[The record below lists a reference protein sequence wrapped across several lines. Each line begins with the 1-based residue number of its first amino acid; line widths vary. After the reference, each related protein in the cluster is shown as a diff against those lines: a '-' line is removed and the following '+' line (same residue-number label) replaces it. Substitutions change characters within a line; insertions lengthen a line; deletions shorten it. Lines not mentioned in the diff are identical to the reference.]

1 MKVGKFA
8 IAAVAAS
15 ALVLAGCSSS
25 DSGDSA
31 AESTDDAATSED
43 SGSDDSGDS
52 ADAGGSGGGDNSQ
65 YKICMVTHGDGGG
78 FWSVAKAGA
87 DKAAE
92 DLGVDFS
99 YQETTND
106 AQLQAQLIE
115 GDVSAGCQ
123 GIAVSAPNPDAIEG
137 ALQTAADAGVAIVTM
152 NSGSSVF
159 KDLGAFT
166 HVGQDEFIA
175 GQEAGIKFNEAGLTN
190 VLCPIQEQNNIGL
203 QQRCDGAADTFEGTV
218 ENLQLSAG
226 LADLA
231 QSQAEIQAALEANPD
246 IDGIFALNADIA
258 TAAALPAAEAVG
270 RDVTIGTVDLSGD
283 AVQAIADGE
292 LAFAID
298 QQQYAQGYMSV
309 VLLYLNLL
317 NGHELG
323 GGQPMYTGPG
333 FVVQENA
340 ELVQELAANGT
351 R

>member
-1 MKVGKFA
+1 MKVGKLA

-43 SGSDDSGDS
+43 SGSDDAAS
-52 ADAGGSGGGDNSQ
+52 SGGGDNSQ

-92 DLGVDFS
+92 DLGVDFT

-137 ALQTAADAGVAIVTM
+137 ALQTAEDAGVAIVTM
-152 NSGSSVF
+152 NSGSEVF

-175 GQEAGIKFNEAGLTN
+175 GQEAGLKFNEAGVTK

-203 QQRCDGAADTFEGTV
+203 QQRCDGAADTFNGTV

-231 QSQAEIQAALEANPD
+231 QSQAEMQAALEADPD
-246 IDGIFALNADIA
+246 IDGVFALNADIA
-258 TAAALPAAEAVG
+258 TAAALPAADAVG
-270 RDVTIGTVDLSGD
+270 RDMVIGTVDLSGD
-283 AVQAIADGE
+283 AVQAIADGD

-323 GGQPMYTGPG
+323 GGQPIYTGPG

>member
-25 DSGDSA
+25 DSDDSA

-43 SGSDDSGDS
+43 AGSDDSGDS
-52 ADAGGSGGGDNSQ
+52 GDSGGGDNSQ

-92 DLGVDFS
+92 DLGVDFT

-152 NSGSSVF
+152 NSGSAVF

-270 RDVTIGTVDLSGD
+270 RDVVIGTVDLSGD

>member
-1 MKVGKFA
+1 MKVSKLA

-15 ALVLAGCSSS
+15 ALVLAGCGS
-25 DSGDSA
+25 DSDDSA

-43 SGSDDSGDS
+43 SGSDDSADS
-52 ADAGGSGGGDNSQ
+52 GGSGGGDNSQ

-92 DLGVDFS
+92 DLGVDFT

-137 ALQTAADAGVAIVTM
+137 ALQAAQDAGVAIVTM
-152 NSGSSVF
+152 NSGSDVF

-175 GQEAGIKFNEAGLTN
+175 GQEAGLKFNEAGVTK

-203 QQRCDGAADTFEGTV
+203 QQRCDGAADTFNGTV

-231 QSQAEIQAALEANPD
+231 QSQAEMQAALEADPD
-246 IDGIFALNADIA
+246 IDGVFALNADIA
-258 TAAALPAAEAVG
+258 TAAALPAADAVG
-270 RDVTIGTVDLSGD
+270 RDMVIGTVDLSGD
-283 AVQAIADGE
+283 AVQSIADGE

-333 FVVQENA
+333 FVVQDNA

>member
-1 MKVGKFA
+1 MKVGKLA

-43 SGSDDSGDS
+43 SGSDDAAS
-52 ADAGGSGGGDNSQ
+52 SGGGDNSQ

-92 DLGVDFS
+92 DLGVDFT

-137 ALQTAADAGVAIVTM
+137 ALQTAEDAGVAIVTM
-152 NSGSSVF
+152 NSGSEVF

-175 GQEAGIKFNEAGLTN
+175 GQEAGLKFNEAGVTK

-203 QQRCDGAADTFEGTV
+203 QQRCYGAADTFNGTV

-231 QSQAEIQAALEANPD
+231 QSQAEMQAALEADPD
-246 IDGIFALNADIA
+246 IDGVFALNADIA
-258 TAAALPAAEAVG
+258 TAAALPAADAVG
-270 RDVTIGTVDLSGD
+270 RDMVIGTVDLSGD
-283 AVQAIADGE
+283 AVQAIADGD

-323 GGQPMYTGPG
+323 GGQPIYTGPG

>member
-25 DSGDSA
+25 DSDDSA

-43 SGSDDSGDS
+43 SGSGD
-52 ADAGGSGGGDNSQ
+52 SGGGDNSQ

-137 ALQTAADAGVAIVTM
+137 ALQTAEDAGVAIVTM
-152 NSGSSVF
+152 NSGSAVF

-175 GQEAGIKFNEAGLTN
+175 GQEAGIKFQEAGVTK

-203 QQRCDGAADTFEGTV
+203 QERCDGAADTFGNG

-231 QSQAEIQAALEANPD
+231 QSQAEIQAALEADPE

-258 TAAALPAAEAVG
+258 TAAAQPAAEAVG
-270 RDVTIGTVDLSGD
+270 RDMVIGTVDLSGD

-333 FVVQENA
+333 FVVQDNA

>member
-1 MKVGKFA
+1 MKVGKLA
-8 IAAVAAS
+8 LAAVAAS

-43 SGSDDSGDS
+43 SGDSGS
-52 ADAGGSGGGDNSQ
+52 SGGGDNSQ

-137 ALQTAADAGVAIVTM
+137 ALQAAEDAGVSIVTM
-152 NSGSSVF
+152 NSGSKVF

-175 GQEAGIKFNEAGLTN
+175 GQEAGIKFNEAGVTK

-203 QQRCDGAADTFEGTV
+203 QERCDGAADTFEGTV

-231 QSQAEIQAALEANPD
+231 QSQAEMQAALEADPD

-258 TAAALPAAEAVG
+258 TAAALPASEAVG
-270 RDVTIGTVDLSGD
+270 RDMVIGTVDLSGD

-323 GGQPMYTGPG
+323 GGQPVYTGPG

>member
-1 MKVGKFA
+1 MKVGKIA
-8 IAAVAAS
+8 LAAVAAS

-25 DSGDSA
+25 SDSA
-31 AESTDDAATSED
+31 SEETTAAAD
-43 SGSDDSGDS
+43 SGSS
-52 ADAGGSGGGDNSQ
+52 DNSE

-87 DKAAE
+87 DRAAA

-106 AQLQAQLIE
+106 AELQAQLIE
-115 GDVSAGCQ
+115 ADVSGGCE
-123 GIAVSAPNPDAIEG
+123 GIAVSAPNPDAIKD
-137 ALQTAADAGVAIVTM
+137 ALAAAEAAGIPVVTM
-152 NSGSSVF
+152 NSGSKVF

-175 GQEAGIKFNEAGLTN
+175 GQEAGLKFKEAGATK

-203 QQRCDGAADTFEGTV
+203 QERCDGAADTFGNV

-226 LADLA
+226 LGDLA
-231 QSQAEIQAALEANPD
+231 QSQAEIQAALEADPS

-258 TAAALPAAEAVG
+258 TAAALPAADAVG
-270 RDVTIGTVDLSGD
+270 RDITIGTVDLSGD
-283 AVQAIADGE
+283 AVQAIADGQ

-340 ELVQELAANGT
+340 ALVQELAANGT

>member
-1 MKVGKFA
+1 MKVSKLA
-8 IAAVAAS
+8 MVAVAAG

-25 DSGDSA
+25 DSSTESSETVTEETSA
-31 AESTDDAATSED
+31 EGEEATVTS
-43 SGSDDSGDS
+43 S
-52 ADAGGSGGGDNSQ
+52 GDNSQ

-87 DKAAE
+87 LKAAE
-92 DLGVDFS
+92 DLGVDFD
-99 YQETTND
+99 YQESNND
-106 AQLQAQLIE
+106 AEAQAQLIE
-115 GDVSAGCQ
+115 ADVSAGCQ
-123 GIAVSAPNPDAIEG
+123 AIAVSAPNPDAISG
-137 ALQTAADAGVAIVTM
+137 AMAKAAEAGIPLVTM
-152 NSGSSVF
+152 NSGSQVF

-166 HVGQDEFIA
+166 HVGQDEIIA
-175 GQEAGIKFNEAGLTN
+175 GREAGLKFKELGATK

-203 QQRCDGAADTFEGTV
+203 QERCEGAKETFGNV

-226 LADLA
+226 LSDLA
-231 QSQAEIQAALEANPD
+231 KSQAEIQAKLEADPS

-258 TAAALPAAEAVG
+258 TAAAMPAAEAVG
-270 RDVTIGTVDLSGD
+270 RDITVGTVDLSGD
-283 AVQAIADGE
+283 AVQAIADGN

-323 GGQPMYTGPG
+323 GGLPMYTGPG
-333 FVVQENA
+333 FVVQDNA
-340 ELVQELAANGT
+340 ALVQELAANGT

>member
-15 ALVLAGCSSS
+15 ALVLAGCSS
-25 DSGDSA
+25 DSSDSA
-31 AESTDDAATSED
+31 AEGDTAAAEG
-43 SGSDDSGDS
+43 SGSSGP
-52 ADAGGSGGGDNSQ
+52 DNSE

-87 DKAAE
+87 DRAAA

-106 AQLQAQLIE
+106 AELQAQLIE
-115 GDVSAGCQ
+115 ADVAAGCE
-123 GIAVSAPNPDAIEG
+123 GIAVSAPNPDALKD
-137 ALQTAADAGVAIVTM
+137 ALAAAEASGVSIVTM
-152 NSGSSVF
+152 NSGSKVF

-175 GQEAGIKFNEAGLTN
+175 GQEAGLKFQEAGVTK

-203 QQRCDGAADTFEGTV
+203 QERCDGAADTFGNV

-226 LADLA
+226 LGDLA
-231 QSQAEIQAALEANPD
+231 QSQAEIQAALEADPS

-258 TAAALPAAEAVG
+258 TAAALPAADAVG
-270 RDVTIGTVDLSGD
+270 RDITVGTVDLSGD

-333 FVVQENA
+333 FVVQDNA

>member
-1 MKVGKFA
+1 MKVRKFA

-15 ALVLAGCSSS
+15 ALVLAGCGS
-25 DSGDSA
+25 DSDDSA

-43 SGSDDSGDS
+43 AGSDDSADSGD
-52 ADAGGSGGGDNSQ
+52 SGGGDNSQ

-92 DLGVDFS
+92 DLGVDFT

-137 ALQTAADAGVAIVTM
+137 ALQTAEDAGVAIVTM
-152 NSGSSVF
+152 NSGSAVF

-203 QQRCDGAADTFEGTV
+203 QERCDGAADTFEGSV

-270 RDVTIGTVDLSGD
+270 RDVVIGTVDLSGD

-333 FVVQENA
+333 FVVQDNA

>member
-8 IAAVAAS
+8 LAAVAAS
-15 ALVLAGCSSS
+15 ALVLAGCSS

-31 AESTDDAATSED
+31 AEDTAAAEGA
-43 SGSDDSGDS
+43 SGG
-52 ADAGGSGGGDNSQ
+52 DAGPDNSDF
-65 YKICMVTHGDGGG
+65 KICMVTHGDGGG

-87 DKAAE
+87 DRAAA

-106 AQLQAQLIE
+106 AELQAQLIE
-115 GDVSAGCQ
+115 ADVSGGCEA
-123 GIAVSAPNPDAIEG
+123 IAVSAPNPDAIKD
-137 ALQTAADAGVAIVTM
+137 ALAKAEEAGIPVVTM
-152 NSGSSVF
+152 NSGSKVF

-175 GQEAGIKFNEAGLTN
+175 GQEAGLKFQEAGATK

-203 QQRCDGAADTFEGTV
+203 QERCDGAADTFGNV

-226 LADLA
+226 LGDLA
-231 QSQAEIQAALEANPD
+231 QSQAEIQAALEADPS

-270 RDVTIGTVDLSGD
+270 RDITIGTVDLSGD
-283 AVQAIADGE
+283 AVQAIADGN

-333 FVVQENA
+333 FVVQDNA
-340 ELVQELAANGT
+340 ALVQELAANGT

>member
-1 MKVGKFA
+1 VQRKA
-8 IAAVAAS
+8 IPRLPS
-15 ALVLAGCSSS
+15 
-25 DSGDSA
+25 
-31 AESTDDAATSED
+31 
-43 SGSDDSGDS
+43 SGSSGP
-52 ADAGGSGGGDNSQ
+52 DNSE

-87 DKAAE
+87 DRAAA

-106 AQLQAQLIE
+106 AELQAQLIE
-115 GDVSAGCQ
+115 ADVAAGCE
-123 GIAVSAPNPDAIEG
+123 GIAVSAPNPDALKD
-137 ALQTAADAGVAIVTM
+137 ALAAAEAAGVSIVTM
-152 NSGSSVF
+152 NSGSAVF

-175 GQEAGIKFNEAGLTN
+175 GQEAGLKFQEAGVTK

-203 QQRCDGAADTFEGTV
+203 QERCDGAADTFGNV

-226 LADLA
+226 LGDLA
-231 QSQAEIQAALEANPD
+231 QSQAEIQAALEADPS

-258 TAAALPAAEAVG
+258 TAAALPAADAVG
-270 RDVTIGTVDLSGD
+270 RDITVGTVDLSGD
-283 AVQAIADGE
+283 AVQSIADGE

>member
-43 SGSDDSGDS
+43 SGSDDSASD
-52 ADAGGSGGGDNSQ
+52 SGGGDNSQ

-137 ALQTAADAGVAIVTM
+137 ALQAAADAGVAIVTM
-152 NSGSSVF
+152 NSGSAVF

-175 GQEAGIKFNEAGLTN
+175 GQEAGIKFQEAGVTK

-203 QQRCDGAADTFEGTV
+203 QERCDGAADTFGNV

-231 QSQAEIQAALEANPD
+231 QSQAEIQAALEADPE

-270 RDVTIGTVDLSGD
+270 RDMVIGTVDLSGD

-333 FVVQENA
+333 FVVQDNA

>member
-1 MKVGKFA
+1 MKVGKLA

-25 DSGDSA
+25 DSDDSA

-43 SGSDDSGDS
+43 SGDSGS
-52 ADAGGSGGGDNSQ
+52 SGGGENSQ

-137 ALQTAADAGVAIVTM
+137 ALQTAADAGVSIVTM
-152 NSGSSVF
+152 NSGSKVF

-175 GQEAGIKFNEAGLTN
+175 GQEAGLKFNEAGVTK

-203 QQRCDGAADTFEGTV
+203 QERCDGAADTFEGTV

-231 QSQAEIQAALEANPD
+231 QSQAEMQAALEADPD

-258 TAAALPAAEAVG
+258 TAAAQPAAEAVG
-270 RDVTIGTVDLSGD
+270 RDVVIGTVDLSGD

-323 GGQPMYTGPG
+323 GGQPVYTGPG

>member
-15 ALVLAGCSSS
+15 ALVLAGCSS
-25 DSGDSA
+25 DSSDSA
-31 AESTDDAATSED
+31 AEGDTAAAEG
-43 SGSDDSGDS
+43 SGSSGP
-52 ADAGGSGGGDNSQ
+52 DNSE

-87 DKAAE
+87 DRAAA

-106 AQLQAQLIE
+106 AELQAQLIE
-115 GDVSAGCQ
+115 ADVAAGCE
-123 GIAVSAPNPDAIEG
+123 GIAVSAPNPDALKD
-137 ALQTAADAGVAIVTM
+137 ALAAAEAAGVSIVTM
-152 NSGSSVF
+152 NSGSAVF

-175 GQEAGIKFNEAGLTN
+175 GQEAGLKFQEAGATK

-203 QQRCDGAADTFEGTV
+203 QERCDGAADTFGNV

-226 LADLA
+226 LGDLA
-231 QSQAEIQAALEANPD
+231 QSQAEIQAALEADPS

-258 TAAALPAAEAVG
+258 TAAALPAADAVG
-270 RDVTIGTVDLSGD
+270 RDITVGTVDLSGD
-283 AVQAIADGE
+283 AVQSIADGE

>member
-1 MKVGKFA
+1 MKVGKLA

-25 DSGDSA
+25 DSDSA
-31 AESTDDAATSED
+31 AESTDDAAASE
-43 SGSDDSGDS
+43 GSGDS
-52 ADAGGSGGGDNSQ
+52 GGGENSQ

-87 DKAAE
+87 DRAAQ
-92 DLGVDFS
+92 DLGVDFT

-137 ALQTAADAGVAIVTM
+137 ALQAAEDAGVSIVTM
-152 NSGSSVF
+152 NSGSAVF

-175 GQEAGIKFNEAGLTN
+175 GQEAGLKFKEAGVTK

-203 QQRCDGAADTFEGTV
+203 QERCDGAADTFGNV

-231 QSQAEIQAALEANPD
+231 QSQAEIQAALEADPE

-258 TAAALPAAEAVG
+258 TAASMPAAEAVG
-270 RDVTIGTVDLSGD
+270 RDVMIGTVDLSGD

-309 VLLYLNLL
+309 VLLYLNLM

-340 ELVQELAANGT
+340 ELVQELASNGT

>member
-8 IAAVAAS
+8 LAAVAAS
-15 ALVLAGCSSS
+15 ALVLAGCSS

-31 AESTDDAATSED
+31 AEDTAAAGDTA
-43 SGSDDSGDS
+43 SGP
-52 ADAGGSGGGDNSQ
+52 DNSD

-87 DKAAE
+87 DRAAA

-106 AQLQAQLIE
+106 AELQAQLIE
-115 GDVSAGCQ
+115 ADVSGGCEA
-123 GIAVSAPNPDAIEG
+123 IAVSAPNPDAIKD
-137 ALQTAADAGVAIVTM
+137 ALAKAEEAGIPVVTM
-152 NSGSSVF
+152 NSGSKVF

-175 GQEAGIKFNEAGLTN
+175 GQEAGLKFQEAGATK

-203 QQRCDGAADTFEGTV
+203 QERCDGAADTFGNV

-226 LADLA
+226 LGDLA
-231 QSQAEIQAALEANPD
+231 QSQAEIQAALEADPS

-270 RDVTIGTVDLSGD
+270 RDITIGTVDLSGD
-283 AVQAIADGE
+283 AVQAIADGN

-333 FVVQENA
+333 FVVQDNA
-340 ELVQELAANGT
+340 ALVQELAANGT